1 MTTQAIDL
9 ALDALMVIFSFIAVC
24 VGLIILYALMGLI
37 TTAIVAIALATIA
50 VLTFTPVKAA

>member
-1 MTTQAIDL
+1 MISKSMDL

-24 VGLIILYALMGLI
+24 VGLIILYALMGPI
-37 TTAIVAIALATIA
+37 TTAIVAIALTTTA

>member
-1 MTTQAIDL
+1 MTAQAIEL
-9 ALDALMVIFSFIAVC
+9 ALGALMVIFSFIAVC